1 MSVIHE
7 DEGTAVATRRPEA
20 GHVHAKDVVRRKF
33 GVMVYPDAP
42 RETLFERFRQAEA
55 LGFDQVFVP
64 DHSGDLRD
72 LSSLWFDSLGILAV
86 ATTQTE
92 SIRLGTLVANP
103 ILRPPSELAKWAR
116 TIDHLSGGR
125 LDLGIGAG
133 LFPWDHAA
141 VGEEPWSAKERAGRF
156 ADYVA
161 IVDGILRRT
170 GEPFTYEGE
179 RLWVKEVAT
188 APGPV
193 QRPRPPIIVGG
204 QSPTILRTAAG
215 FADVWNTIGPM
226 GASAEEIL
234 DATARQNRQLDAL
247 CEAAGRDPRTLRW
260 SYATFGPF
268 DTWEGPV
275 PFAEVVERFG
285 EIGMTEFVIDWPPA
299 ERMTELERLARDVI
313 PTLRET

>member
-1 MSVIHE
+1 MVIHE
-7 DEGTAVATRRPEA
+7 HERAAMATRSP
-20 GHVHAKDVVRRKF
+20 DVALKQPQGTGRRRF
-33 GVMVYPDAP
+33 GMMVYPDAP
-42 RETLFERFRQAEA
+42 REMLFERFRQAED

-72 LSSLWFDSLGILAV
+72 RSAPWFDGLGILAA
-86 ATTQTE
+86 ATTQTAT
-92 SIRLGTLVANP
+92 IRLGTLVANP

-125 LDLGIGAG
+125 LDIGIGAG
-133 LFPWDHAA
+133 LFSWDHAA
-141 VGEEPWSAKERAGRF
+141 VGEEPWSPKERAGRF

-161 IVDGILRRT
+161 IVDGILRGT
-170 GEPFTYEGE
+170 GEPFSFEGD
-179 RLWVKEVAT
+179 RLRVKEVAT
-188 APGPV
+188 APGPM
-193 QRPRPPIIVGG
+193 QLPRPPIIVGG
-204 QSPTILRTAAG
+204 QSPTVLRTAAR

-226 GASAEEIL
+226 GAGAEEIV
-234 DATARQNRQLDAL
+234 DATARQNRQLDEL
-247 CEAAGRDPRTLRW
+247 CEAAGRDPKTLRR

-268 DTWEGPV
+268 DTWEGTV

-299 ERMTELERLARDVI
+299 ERMAELERLARDVI

>member
-1 MSVIHE
+1 MIHE
-7 DEGTAVATRRPEA
+7 ERGTAVVTRASETGRIS
-20 GHVHAKDVVRRKF
+20 VQNVVRRKF

-42 RETLFERFRQAEA
+42 RETLVERFRQAEA

-72 LSSLWFDSLGILAV
+72 LNAPWFDGLAILAA

-92 SIRLGTLVANP
+92 NIRLGTLVANP

-125 LDLGIGAG
+125 LELGIGAG

-161 IVDGILRRT
+161 IVDGILRGT
-170 GEPFTYEGE
+170 GEPWSYRGDW
-179 RLWVKEVAT
+179 LWVEEVAT
-188 APGPV
+188 APGPL
-193 QRPRPPIIVGG
+193 QRPRPPIVVGG
-204 QSPTILRTAAG
+204 QSPTILRAAAR

-247 CEAAGRDPRTLRW
+247 CDAAGRDPRTLRR

-268 DTWEGPV
+268 DTWEGTV
-275 PFAEVVERFG
+275 PFAEVVERFS

-299 ERMTELERLARDVI
+299 ERTTEFERLARDVI
-313 PTLRET
+313 PTLRETGR